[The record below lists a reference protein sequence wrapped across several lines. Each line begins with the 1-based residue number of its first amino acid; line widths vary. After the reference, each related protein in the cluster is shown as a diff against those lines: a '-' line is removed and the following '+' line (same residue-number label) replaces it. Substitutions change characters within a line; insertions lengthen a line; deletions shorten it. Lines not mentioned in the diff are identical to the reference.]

1 MRGLVELEKLYSI
14 NQHSTHLKEHLLFAL
29 CSLQSRCSEKHK
41 DQKGMDPCPENL
53 KCRIGDKEQLTLK
66 QSLEVMHGLRGSDN
80 LPGISKEIKWELEEC
95 NKDKKF

>member
-1 MRGLVELEKLYSI
+1 
-14 NQHSTHLKEHLLFAL
+14 
-29 CSLQSRCSEKHK
+29 
-41 DQKGMDPCPENL
+41 MDPCPENL